1 MLIRDMKLGDSASV
15 TKTVTETDVYLFAGI
30 TGDSQ
35 PLSTN
40 AEFAAATSAGRCA
53 VQSELLASYT
63 WPVSTEI
70 ASPGAVTIDQE
81 LTFYK
86 PVYVGDTI
94 TVVGEVTRKV
104 LEKKYVYVRTTVYNQ
119 NDEMVADGYVR
130 ELMQVH

>member
-1 MLIRDMKLGDSASV
+1 MSTLELNEKEKNVQSIPMGQKAYYSKTISEADV
-15 TKTVTETDVYLFAGI
+15 TLFAGI

-104 LEKKYVYVRTTVYNQ
+104 LEKNCMWAILRCFPKR
-119 NDEMVADGYVR
+119 
-130 ELMQVH
+130 